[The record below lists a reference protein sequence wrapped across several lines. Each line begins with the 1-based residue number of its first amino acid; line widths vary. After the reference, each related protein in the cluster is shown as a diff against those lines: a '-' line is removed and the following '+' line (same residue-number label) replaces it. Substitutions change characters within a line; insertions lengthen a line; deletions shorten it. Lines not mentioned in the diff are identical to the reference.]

1 MKKNFM
7 AGGMFIFVLL
17 LAFIWPSQGADPK
30 EYKIGAILA
39 MTGPGAWYGQV
50 MSQGMLTAMDEINSQ
65 GGIGGIKLKAVIE
78 DHQSG
83 SGAAA
88 INGFN
93 KLVNVDKVPFSF
105 TSYTAP
111 TLSIIPVANE
121 KHVLLLNGGAVGPK
135 LVKASPYL
143 FNNRMLAVMHGLGL
157 AQRAKERGFTKMAA
171 LFWNDDAGIGTHKFV
186 EPRWKAMGGTVV
198 AAEAH
203 PIGTTDYKPYLSK
216 IMAAN
221 PDFLALW
228 QWGKDWGIA
237 VKQAREMGFT
247 KPIMGIEFTPDAA
260 KIAGATADGYEAVT
274 DYFDPQGADPW
285 TKKFVARYKEKYK
298 TGPEF
303 YAANYYEG
311 VYILAELIKKAK
323 AKGGEYWHGKAL
335 REALIEI
342 KRFPSVYGGYIE
354 FNPEDGTCKKKT
366 ALFGVKGGER
376 IFQKYIEIQ

>member
-1 MKKNFM
+1 MKKIFL
-7 AGGMFIFVLL
+7 AGSLIILIFL
-17 LAFIWPSQGADPK
+17 GALICSAQAAEPK

-39 MTGPGAWYGQV
+39 MTGAGAWYGQV
-50 MSQGMLTAMDEINSQ
+50 MSQGFLTAMEEINAQ
-65 GGIGGIKLKAVIE
+65 GGIGGIKFKAVIE

-88 INGFN
+88 ISGFN
-93 KLVNVDKVPFSF
+93 KLVNVDKVPFCF

-186 EPRWKAMGGTVV
+186 EPRWKAMGGTIV

-260 KIAGATADGYEAVT
+260 KIAGPTADGYEAVT
-274 DYFDPQGADPW
+274 DYFDPKGDDPW
-285 TKKFVARYKEKYK
+285 TKRFVASYKEKYK
-298 TGPEF
+298 TDPEF

-323 AKGGEYWHGKAL
+323 AKGGDYWNGKAL

-342 KRFPSVYGGYIE
+342 KRFPSVYGGYVE

-366 ALFGVKGGER
+366 ALFVVKGGER
-376 IFQKYIEIQ
+376 IFQKYIEIK

>member
-1 MKKNFM
+1 MKHRGWILV
-7 AGGMFIFVLL
+7 AIFSLVTLSG
-17 LAFIWPSQGADPK
+17 ASAPAADPTEFK
-30 EYKIGAILA
+30 VGGVLP
-39 MTGPGAWYGQV
+39 MTGPGSWYGQV
-50 MSQGMLTAMDEINSQ
+50 MSGGALIAMDEFNAK
-65 GGIGGIKLKAVIE
+65 GGIDGVKFKLMIE

-111 TLSIIPVANE
+111 TLSIAPVATE

-143 FNNRMLAVMHGLGL
+143 FNNRMLAVMHGVGVI
-157 AQRAKERGFTKMAA
+157 QRAKERGFSKMAA
-171 LFWNDDAGIGTHKFV
+171 LYWNDDAGMGTHKYV

-228 QWGKDWGIA
+228 QWGKDWGVA
-237 VKQAREMGFT
+237 VKQAREMGFN
-247 KPIMGIEFTPDAA
+247 KPIMGVEFTPDAA
-260 KIAGATADGYEAVT
+260 KLAGATSEGYECVT
-274 DYFDPQGADPW
+274 DFFDSKSNDPW
-285 TKKFVARYKEKYK
+285 SKRFVAAYKAK
-298 TGPEF
+298 TGKDPEF

-323 AKGGEYWHGKAL
+323 TKGGDWWNGKAL
-335 REALIEI
+335 RDALTEI
-342 KRFPSVYGGYIE
+342 KKFPSVYGGDIE

-366 ALFGVKGGER
+366 ALFVVKNMETA
-376 IFQKYIEIQ
+376 FQRYLEVK

>member
-1 MKKNFM
+1 MKHRGWVL
-7 AGGMFIFVLL
+7 AAIFSLVILV
-17 LAFIWPSQGADPK
+17 GASAQAQAP
-30 EYKIGAILA
+30 EEFKIGAVLP
-39 MTGPGAWYGQV
+39 MTGSGSWYGQV
-50 MSQGMLTAMDEINSQ
+50 MSAGALIAIDELNAK
-65 GGIGGIKLKAVIE
+65 GGIDGVKFKLIIE

-93 KLVNVDKVPFSF
+93 KLVNVDKVPFCF

-111 TLSIIPVANE
+111 TLSIAPLATE

-143 FNNRMLAVMHGLGL
+143 FNNRMLAIMHGVGVI
-157 AQRAKERGFTKMAA
+157 QRAKERGFHKMAA
-171 LFWNDDAGIGTHKFV
+171 LYWNDDAGIGTHKYV

-203 PIGTTDYKPYLSK
+203 PVGATDYKPYLSK

-228 QWGKDWGIA
+228 QWGKDWGVA
-237 VKQAREMGFT
+237 VKQAREMGFD
-247 KPIMGIEFTPDAA
+247 KPIMGVEYTPDAA
-260 KIAGATADGYEAVT
+260 KLAGAAADGYECVT
-274 DYFDPQGADPW
+274 DYFDPKSKDPW
-285 TKKFVARYKEKYK
+285 SQRFVAAYKAK
-298 TGPEF
+298 TGKEPEF

-323 AKGGEYWHGKAL
+323 AKGGDWWNGKAL
-335 REALIEI
+335 RDALVAI
-342 KRFPSVYGGYIE
+342 KKFPSVYGGTIE

-366 ALFGVKGGER
+366 ALFVVKNTKAVFER
-376 IFQKYIEIQ
+376 YMEIK

>member
-1 MKKNFM
+1 MKHRGWILAAM
-7 AGGMFIFVLL
+7 ISLVILTWTPAPAAG
-17 LAFIWPSQGADPK
+17 PK
-30 EYKIGAILA
+30 EFKIGGVLP
-39 MTGPGAWYGQV
+39 MTGSGAWYGQV
-50 MSQGMLTAMDEINSQ
+50 MSGGALIAIGELNAK
-65 GGIGGIKLKAVIE
+65 GGIDGVKFKLLIE

-93 KLVNVDKVPFSF
+93 KLVNVDKVPFCF

-111 TLSIIPVANE
+111 TLSIAPLATE

-143 FNNRMLAVMHGLGL
+143 FNNRMLAVMHGVGVI
-157 AQRAKERGFTKMAA
+157 QRAKERGFSKMAA
-171 LFWNDDAGIGTHKFV
+171 LYWNDDAGIGTHKYV
-186 EPRWKAMGGTVV
+186 VPRWKAMGGTVV

-203 PIGTTDYKPYLSK
+203 PVGATDYKPYLSK

-228 QWGKDWGIA
+228 QWGKDWGVA
-237 VKQAREMGFT
+237 VKQAREMGFD
-247 KPIMGIEFTPDAA
+247 KPIMGVEYTPDAA
-260 KIAGATADGYEAVT
+260 KLAGATAEGYECVT
-274 DYFDPQGADPW
+274 DFFDAKSKDPW
-285 TKKFVARYKEKYK
+285 SKRFVAAYKAK
-298 TGPEF
+298 TGKEPEF

-323 AKGGEYWHGKAL
+323 TKGGDWWNGKAL
-335 REALIEI
+335 RDALVAI
-342 KRFPSVYGGYIE
+342 KKFPSVYGGTIE

-366 ALFGVKGGER
+366 ALFVVKNTKAVFER
-376 IFQKYIEIQ
+376 YMEIK

>member
-1 MKKNFM
+1 MKHR
-7 AGGMFIFVLL
+7 ALSLSIIFVFA
-17 LAFIWPSQGADPK
+17 LALSPSAQGADPK
-30 EYKIGAILA
+30 EFRIGAILA
-39 MTGPGAWYGQV
+39 MTGAGAWYGQV
-50 MSQGMLTAMDEINSQ
+50 MSGGFLTAMDEINGK
-65 GGIGGIKLKAVIE
+65 GGINGVKFKAVIE

-105 TSYTAP
+105 TSYTGP
-111 TLSIIPVANE
+111 TLSIVPVANE
-121 KHVLLLNGGAVGPK
+121 KHVLLLNGGGVGPK

-143 FNNRMLAVMHGLGL
+143 FNNRMLSVMHGVGVI
-157 AQRAKERGFTKMAA
+157 QRAKERGFTKLAA
-171 LFWNDDAGIGTHKFV
+171 LYWNDDAGLGTQKYI

-198 AAEAH
+198 ASEGH

-216 IMAAN
+216 IAAAN

-260 KIAGATADGYEAVT
+260 KLAGATADGYEAIT
-274 DYFDPQGADPW
+274 DYFDPKSPDPW
-285 TKKFVARYKEKYK
+285 SKSFVANYKAK
-298 TGPEF
+298 TGKDPEF

-323 AKGGEYWHGKAL
+323 AKGGDYWNGKAL
-335 REALIEI
+335 RDALIEI
-342 KRFPSVYGGYIE
+342 KSFPSVYGGQVE

-366 ALFGVKGGER
+366 ALFVVKNAEAV
-376 IFQKYIEIQ
+376 FQQYVEIK

>member
-1 MKKNFM
+1 MKHR
-7 AGGMFIFVLL
+7 GWVLAAIL
-17 LAFIWPSQGADPK
+17 SLVILVAASAQAQGPK
-30 EYKIGAILA
+30 EFKIGGVLP
-39 MTGPGAWYGQV
+39 MTGSGAWYGQV
-50 MSQGMLTAMDEINSQ
+50 MSGGALIAIDELNAK
-65 GGIGGIKLKAVIE
+65 GGIDGVKFKLIIE

-88 INGFN
+88 ISGFN
-93 KLVNVDKVPFSF
+93 KLVNVDKVPFCF

-111 TLSIIPVANE
+111 TLSIAPLATE

-143 FNNRMLAVMHGLGL
+143 FNNRMLAVMHGVGVI
-157 AQRAKERGFTKMAA
+157 QRAKERGFSKMAA
-171 LFWNDDAGIGTHKFV
+171 LYWNDDAGIGTHKYV

-203 PIGTTDYKPYLSK
+203 PVGATDYKPYLSK

-228 QWGKDWGIA
+228 QWGKDWGVA
-237 VKQAREMGFT
+237 VKQARDMGFD
-247 KPIMGIEFTPDAA
+247 KPIMGVEYTPDAA
-260 KIAGATADGYEAVT
+260 KLAGAAAEGYECVT
-274 DYFDPQGADPW
+274 DFFDAKSKDPW
-285 TKKFVARYKEKYK
+285 SKRFVAAYKAK
-298 TGPEF
+298 TGKEPEF

-323 AKGGEYWHGKAL
+323 AKGGDWWNGKAL
-335 REALIEI
+335 RDALVAI
-342 KRFPSVYGGYIE
+342 KKFPSVYGGTIE

-366 ALFGVKGGER
+366 ALFVVKNTKAVFER
-376 IFQKYIEIQ
+376 YMEIK

>member
-1 MKKNFM
+1 MKHRVW
-7 AGGMFIFVLL
+7 IVVFVVV
-17 LAFIWPSQGADPK
+17 LALTLSSSVQAADPK
-30 EYKIGAILA
+30 EFKIGAILA
-39 MTGPGAWYGQV
+39 MTGAGSWYGQV
-50 MSQGMLTAMDEINSQ
+50 MSQGYLTAMDEINGK
-65 GGIGGIKLKAVIE
+65 GGIDGIKFKALIE

-143 FNNRMLAVMHGLGL
+143 FNNRMLAVMHGMGL
-157 AQRAKERGFTKMAA
+157 ATRAKERGFTKMAA
-171 LFWNDDAGIGTHKFV
+171 LYWNDDAGLGTHKYV
-186 EPRWKAMGGTVV
+186 EPRWKAMGGTIV

-203 PIGTTDYKPYLSK
+203 PIGATDYKSYLSK

-247 KPIMGIEFTPDAA
+247 KPIMGVEFTPDGA
-260 KIAGATADGYEAVT
+260 KMAGANADGYEAVT
-274 DYFDPQGADPW
+274 DFFDAKSNDPW
-285 TKKFVARYKEKYK
+285 TKSFVANYKAKYK
-298 TGPEF
+298 NEPEF

-323 AKGGEYWHGKAL
+323 AKGGDYWNGKAL
-335 REALIEI
+335 RDALVEI
-342 KRFPSVYGGYIE
+342 KTFPSVYGGNIE

-366 ALFGVKGGER
+366 ALFTVKDGKAV
-376 IFQKYIEIQ
+376 FQKYLELK

>member
-1 MKKNFM
+1 MKHRVW
-7 AGGMFIFVLL
+7 IVVFVVV
-17 LAFIWPSQGADPK
+17 LALTLSSSVQAADPK
-30 EYKIGAILA
+30 EFKIGAILA
-39 MTGPGAWYGQV
+39 MTGAGSWYGQV
-50 MSQGMLTAMDEINSQ
+50 MSQGYLTAMDEINDK
-65 GGIGGIKLKAVIE
+65 GGIDGIKFKALIE

-93 KLVNVDKVPFSF
+93 NLVNVDKVPFSF

-143 FNNRMLAVMHGLGL
+143 FNNRMLAVMHGMGL
-157 AQRAKERGFTKMAA
+157 ATRAKERGFTKMAA
-171 LFWNDDAGIGTHKFV
+171 LYWNDDAGLGTHKYV
-186 EPRWKAMGGTVV
+186 EPRWKAMGGTIV

-203 PIGTTDYKPYLSK
+203 PIGATDYKSYLSK

-228 QWGKDWGIA
+228 QWGKDWGVA

-247 KPIMGIEFTPDAA
+247 KPIMGVEFTPDAA
-260 KIAGATADGYEAVT
+260 KLAGANADGYEAVT
-274 DYFDPQGADPW
+274 DFFDAKSNDPW
-285 TKKFVARYKEKYK
+285 SKSFVANYKAKYK
-298 TGPEF
+298 NEPEF

-323 AKGGEYWHGKAL
+323 GKGGDYWNGKAL
-335 REALIEI
+335 RDALVEI
-342 KRFPSVYGGYIE
+342 KTFPSVYGGNIE

-366 ALFGVKGGER
+366 ALFTVKNGQAV
-376 IFQKYIEIQ
+376 FQKYLELK

>member
-1 MKKNFM
+1 MKRKGLITAIVM
-7 AGGMFIFVLL
+7 VGVMVLSL
-17 LAFIWPSQGADPK
+17 PIQAADPK
-30 EYKIGAILA
+30 EFKIGAILA
-39 MTGPGAWYGQV
+39 MTGSGAWYGQV
-50 MSQGMLTAMDEINSQ
+50 MSQGFLTAMDEINGQ
-65 GGIGGIKLKAVIE
+65 GGIDGIKFKAVIE

-88 INGFN
+88 ISGFN
-93 KLVNVDKVPFSF
+93 KLVNVDKIPFSF

-143 FNNRMLAVMHGLGL
+143 FNNRMLAIMHGMGL

-171 LFWNDDAGIGTHKFV
+171 LYWNDDAGLGTHKFV
-186 EPRWKAMGGTVV
+186 EPRWKAMGGTIV

-203 PIGTTDYKPYLSK
+203 PVGATDYKPYLSK

-237 VKQAREMGFT
+237 VKQAREMGFA
-247 KPIMGIEFTPDAA
+247 KPILGIEYTPDAA
-260 KIAGATADGYEAVT
+260 KIAGATAEGFEAVT
-274 DYFDPQGADPW
+274 DYFDPKGADAW
-285 TKKFVARYKEKYK
+285 TQKFVTNYKAKYK
-298 TGPEF
+298 NEPEF

-311 VYILAELIKKAK
+311 VYTLAELIKKAK
-323 AKGGEYWHGKAL
+323 AKGGDYWNGKAL
-335 REALIEI
+335 REALAEI
-342 KRFPSVYGGYIE
+342 KRFPSVYGGYVE

-366 ALFGVKGGER
+366 ALFVVKGGER
-376 IFQKYIEIQ
+376 VFQKYLEIQ